1 MDARGTAHPFRARL
15 QVLGQVPAR
24 IPSVAAAAIA
34 IISDTHLPRGNRRL
48 PADCVS
54 RMRAADLIIIHAGD
68 LTTASML
75 EQLRAI
81 GEVAAVHGNADD
93 AAVRAL
99 LPTRLELT
107 VGDVGLGIVHDA
119 GAARGR
125 LGRLRR
131 SFTEA
136 GRVCRCSKDGVTS
149 PAPSPGGRVSALG
162 RSAS

>member
-93 AAVRAL
+93 AAVRAAANS
-99 LPTRLELT
+99 PRADGRRCRA
-107 VGDVGLGIVHDA
+107 GDRARRRRREGQARAV
-119 GAARGR
+119 AAVIHRGR
-125 LGRLRR
+125 SSLPLFEGRGHITGAEPGWPR
-131 SFTEA
+131 F
-136 GRVCRCSKDGVTS
+136 CSGPV
-149 PAPSPGGRVSALG
+149 G
-162 RSAS
+162 